1 MSELS
6 HHGFESQRQTGH
18 TQKMAGPMFHWSI
31 ALPGRSSNFT
41 EPDSSSLPAQ
51 QVAAGSSRALRA
63 QYTSCAKWCVSSSS
77 AEGL

>member
-1 MSELS
+1 MLELS
-6 HHGFESQRQTGH
+6 HPGFESQRQMGH
-18 TQKMAGPMFHWSI
+18 RQTMAGTLHWSI

-41 EPDSSSLPAQ
+41 APDSSPSPAQ
-51 QVAAGSSRALRA
+51 QVAAGSSIALRA

>member
-1 MSELS
+1 MTEGAQTNNGWTEASLS
-6 HHGFESQRQTGH
+6 L
-18 TQKMAGPMFHWSI
+18 

-41 EPDSSSLPAQ
+41 EPDSDSGPSSAQ
-51 QVAAGSSRALRA
+51 QVAAGSSMALRA